1 MCYFIY
7 TIANLHKIVSLNTL
21 LIVVNCDH
29 GGKGRGGGFESMI
42 PFHIV
47 LSIIPY
53 TMSLSPFPYLSL
65 TLSLSLSLSLSLTHS
80 LTHSFTHSLT
90 HPLTHSLSLS
100 LTLPLTLS
108 FSLSLSPSLYLSP
121 SIPSFLSPIH
131 IANTSWTNDRSET
144 SQKAF
149 FVICGDGMCMWINSN
164 CKQMYLWYV
173 HIFWNKYGLSWTSKP
188 IYSLCTCVDRHV
200 CNGILQNQSTLLL
213 LYLPLR
219 LLLYLSFLGTEHYY
233 NFFIEEISSIFYIT
247 NVKRDISYCRV
258 KNTNKPSSGVGVFN
272 CNRSCNELGTSWP
285 K

>member
-1 MCYFIY
+1 MTEVRHRKRLFYI
-7 TIANLHKIVSLNTL
+7 L
-21 LIVVNCDH
+21 
-29 GGKGRGGGFESMI
+29 
-42 PFHIV
+42 
-47 LSIIPY
+47 
-53 TMSLSPFPYLSL
+53 
-65 TLSLSLSLSLSLTHS
+65 
-80 LTHSFTHSLT
+80 
-90 HPLTHSLSLS
+90 
-100 LTLPLTLS
+100 
-108 FSLSLSPSLYLSP
+108 
-121 SIPSFLSPIH
+121 
-131 IANTSWTNDRSET
+131 
-144 SQKAF
+144 F

-164 CKQMYLWYV
+164 CKQMYLCYV

-188 IYSLCTCVDRHV
+188 IYSLCTCVGRHV

-285 K
+285 KWNYWLFYKVQHSMFNGMTYSCYI